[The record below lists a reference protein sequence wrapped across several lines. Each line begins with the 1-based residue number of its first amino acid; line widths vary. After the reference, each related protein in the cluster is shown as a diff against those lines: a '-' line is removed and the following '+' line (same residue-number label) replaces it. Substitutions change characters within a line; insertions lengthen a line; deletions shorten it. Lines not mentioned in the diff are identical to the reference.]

1 MPSAAGASQKHI
13 VHVCGR
19 NGEGRGGQRVDAEKG
34 PWERRAS
41 ARSEAEE
48 TKGCLHSRP
57 PRRRE
62 TRAGRD
68 TRARWRF
75 ARVSSRTFSSD
86 AAMPGASPAPRAL
99 GAAHCA
105 AGRSNRLRVAVA
117 ADRGFERLLSEFPRV
132 RVDTSFE
139 SFCYTYGAVL
149 AALLTRALP

>member
-13 VHVCGR
+13 VHVCAG

-117 ADRGFERLLSEFPRV
+117 RTAGLND
-132 RVDTSFE
+132 
-139 SFCYTYGAVL
+139 C
-149 AALLTRALP
+149 

>member
-41 ARSEAEE
+41 ARSETEEPCAFRRE

-117 ADRGFERLLSEFPRV
+117 RTAGLND
-132 RVDTSFE
+132 
-139 SFCYTYGAVL
+139 C
-149 AALLTRALP
+149 

>member
-1 MPSAAGASQKHI
+1 
-13 VHVCGR
+13 
-19 NGEGRGGQRVDAEKG
+19 
-34 PWERRAS
+34 
-41 ARSEAEE
+41 
-48 TKGCLHSRP
+48 
-57 PRRRE
+57 
-62 TRAGRD
+62 
-68 TRARWRF
+68 
-75 ARVSSRTFSSD
+75 
-86 AAMPGASPAPRAL
+86 MPGASPAPRAL